1 MPRAAWKPATS
12 SASVNGRARITSR
25 AWAAAAATASSAV
38 KTTSPLAAPGEAATP
53 RASTSKRASG
63 SKVGCSSASSAPASI
78 VAQRLLGREQALVDG
93 VDGEAHRRLR
103 RALGAARLQHV
114 QPAALD
120 GELDVLHVAVVRLER
135 AQDLEQLRVGVRA
148 ARSASSC
155 SGRGVRTPE
164 TTSSPWASSRKSPLG
179 SGAPVTSS
187 RENATPVAEP
197 APMLPNT
204 ICWTLTAVPQS
215 SGMWLMRR

>member
-25 AWAAAAATASSAV
+25 PWRRGRDRLVGGEDDLALGGAGRGGDAA
-38 KTTSPLAAPGEAATP
+38 GEHLEAGLGVERRVQQRVE
-53 RASTSKRASG
+53 RAGVDR
-63 SKVGCSSASSAPASI
+63 P
-78 VAQRLLGREQALVDG
+78 QRLLGREQALVDR
-93 VDGEAHRRLR
+93 VDGEAHGGLR

-114 QPAALD
+114 QAAALD
-120 GELDVLHVAVVRLER
+120 GELGVLHVAVVRLER
-135 AQDLEQLRVGVRA
+135 AQDLEQLRV
-148 ARSASSC
+148 ARPGSSSASSC

-164 TTSSPWASSRKSPLG
+164 TTSSPCASSRKSPLG

-197 APMLPNT
+197 APRLPNT